1 MCKCENCE
9 LRATNEARYKLKME
23 WLSHGQ
29 AEEMHQRYAKTNT
42 VLNEHTDGYHRE
54 MQAYHKNERLKLER
68 QMRG

>member
-1 MCKCENCE
+1 
-9 LRATNEARYKLKME
+9 ME

-68 QMRG
+68 QMKGARNEY